1 MDIRTF
7 VAEYLVSH
15 SQETRNAY
23 AADLRKF
30 ERFLE
35 ERNLTVTVL
44 RPADITAFVQW
55 LSKWRNYRTGRRGL
69 SDASIQRH
77 IAAVRAWFEWLRYDN
92 PGLRDPT
99 VLFHYHRTSDPALI
113 HPIPA
118 DTVETMGEVSQSARD
133 LAIMKVFHR
142 GGLRLNELIA
152 LNRTSV
158 RILCATSENPA
169 FAEVRVLGKGR
180 KYRTIYLSDDA
191 LDAVVAYLNTRK
203 DRLPA
208 LFLSSRGRRISRRT
222 VQRIIDRLARAA
234 GEAHAH
240 PHQLR
245 HSFATDMVRNG
256 MEVQALSKLL
266 GHELLPTTMKYV
278 ELLESDIAREYHAAM
293 ELVHLH
299 RPRQQPAK
307 PTKKPSQSAH
317 LDQLTGVATDPQ
329 SVPEDPAS
337 QLG

>member
-1 MDIRTF
+1 MDIETF
-7 VAEYLVSH
+7 VTEYLVSR

-30 ERFLE
+30 EHFLE
-35 ERNLTVTVL
+35 ERNLSVTAL
-44 RPADITAFVQW
+44 RPADITAFVRW
-55 LSKWRNYRTGRRGL
+55 LGKWRNYRTGRRGL

-77 IAAVRAWFEWLRYDN
+77 IAAVRAYYEWLRYDN

-99 VLFHYHRTSDPALI
+99 VLFHYRHTSDPAQI

-118 DTVETMGEVSQSARD
+118 DTVEIMGEVSQSARD
-133 LAIMKVFHR
+133 LAITKVFHR
-142 GGLRLNELIA
+142 GGVRLSELIC
-152 LNRTSV
+152 LDRSSV
-158 RILCATSENPA
+158 RILRATSKNPA

-191 LDAVVAYLNTRK
+191 LDALVAYLNTRT

-222 VQRIIDRLARAA
+222 VQRIIDHLARAA

-266 GHELLPTTMKYV
+266 GHEQLSTTMRYV
-278 ELLESDIAREYHAAM
+278 ELLDSDTAREYHAAM

-299 RPRQQPAK
+299 RPRQQPIQS
-307 PTKKPSQSAH
+307 TKKPSQPAH
-317 LDQLTGVATDPQ
+317 SGQGPGIVAKPV
-329 SVPEDPAS
+329 SEDPAS
-337 QLG
+337 RLG